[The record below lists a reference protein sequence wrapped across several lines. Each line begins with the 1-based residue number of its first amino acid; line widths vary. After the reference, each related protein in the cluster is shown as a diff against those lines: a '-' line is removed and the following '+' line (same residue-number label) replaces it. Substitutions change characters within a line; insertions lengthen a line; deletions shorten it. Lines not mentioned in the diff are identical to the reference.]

1 MRGRSFPIII
11 LFTLAAPH
19 AFAAG
24 SSLREASADAMAA
37 AYAGAAATST
47 DPSYLAYN
55 PAALAGVEDFDLSL
69 SATAILPTSRGSY
82 TVATTSAGNPTGGD
96 LQPTGYIKGATI
108 PSFAMRQRL
117 SDDVAVGIDVSVP
130 WGLNTDYRRGW
141 AGRYYAGK
149 TELKTIDV
157 MPTLSWQPLPGL
169 ALGAGLQVELAQGK
183 LSSTIDTGTLGASIG
198 VPGSVPGA
206 QDSGAVLSAQ
216 NWSLGYTLGM
226 MATLSEGFVFGVS
239 YRSAMNHDLQGPLT
253 FTPDSAGIAAAI
265 SAATGAFTNTRGTA
279 SLRLPGIV
287 SVGLRDRLSED
298 WFALA
303 ELDWTR
309 WSRFRELRIT
319 AANPAQPDDF
329 TTTHWQNALFGAL
342 GLEYRASHLWT
353 FRGGVAY
360 DQTPVPDATREPRF
374 PDSDRIWL
382 SIGARY
388 RLNDAIDVMATASH
402 VFFPEAAVRLTPA
415 IPGAELRGT
424 LLGRTEAE
432 SNVIG
437 VQLTYRASQP

>member
-1 MRGRSFPIII
+1 MRGKSFPIII
-11 LFTLAAPH
+11 LFTLAASH

-37 AYAGAAATST
+37 AYAGAAATSS

-55 PAALAGVEDFDLSL
+55 PAALAGVVDFDLSL
-69 SATAILPTSRGSY
+69 SAISILPSSRGSY
-82 TVATTSAGNPTGGD
+82 TTAITSAGTPTGGD
-96 LQPTGYIKGATI
+96 LSPGGYIKSATI
-108 PSFAMRQRL
+108 PSFALRQRL
-117 SDDVAVGIDVSVP
+117 SDEIAVGVDVSVP
-130 WGLNTDYRRGW
+130 WGLNTDYRKGW

-183 LSSTIDTGTLGASIG
+183 LSSTIDTGTLGASLG
-198 VPGSVPGA
+198 VPGSIPGA
-206 QDSGAVLSAQ
+206 QDSEAMLSAQ

-226 MATLSEGFVFGVS
+226 MATLSEGFVLGVS

-253 FTPDSAGIAAAI
+253 FTLDSTGIAAAI
-265 SAATGAFTNTRGTA
+265 RGATGAFTNTRGTA

-287 SVGLRDRLSED
+287 SVGLRDRLAED

-303 ELDWTR
+303 ELDWTQ
-309 WSRFRELRIT
+309 WSRFRELRVT

-329 TTTHWQNALFGAL
+329 TTTRWQNALFGAL
-342 GLEYRASHLWT
+342 GVEYRASPLWT
-353 FRGGVAY
+353 FRSGIAY

-382 SIGARY
+382 SFGARY
-388 RLNDAIDVMATASH
+388 HLTEQFEVMATAAH
-402 VFFPEAAVRLTPA
+402 VFFPKATVHLTPA
-415 IPGAELRGT
+415 IPGAALRGT
-424 LLGRTEAE
+424 LLGTTEAE

-437 VQLTYRASQP
+437 VQLSYRAD